1 MLTSS
6 SFLELKNSKQK
17 FLKIYFSV
25 KENCLKMSEEKLVFA
40 QNYIDG
46 KFEECQDY
54 LDSFNP
60 VRNERSPLNDVA
72 YMVCFILILTASK
85 VWK

>member
-1 MLTSS
+1 
-6 SFLELKNSKQK
+6 
-17 FLKIYFSV
+17 
-25 KENCLKMSEEKLVFA
+25 MSEEKLVFA

-60 VRNERSPLNDVA
+60 VRNERPPINDVTNIV
-72 YMVCFILILTASK
+72 YYFGINNFMSVEIL
-85 VWK
+85 

>member
-1 MLTSS
+1 
-6 SFLELKNSKQK
+6 
-17 FLKIYFSV
+17 
-25 KENCLKMSEEKLVFA
+25 MSEEKLVFA

-60 VRNERSPLNDVA
+60 VRNERSPLNDVTF
-72 YMVCFILILTASK
+72 MVFYFDFDSLKSVEIKSEIFYFSC
-85 VWK
+85 